1 MYIYIY
7 YVKPPVVQEALRQ
20 RGVDGYQGV
29 SCAKVYQNS
38 DAEGQKAILDTFNK
52 TGGKGIKWN
61 EYLEETHDAVNAS
74 RTESIGK
81 MSFGK
86 EILRMNG
93 FDPQDLCVAG
103 LRGGACAGAGPLV

>member
-1 MYIYIY
+1 M
-7 YVKPPVVQEALRQ
+7 
-20 RGVDGYQGV
+20 
-29 SCAKVYQNS
+29 YQNA

-61 EYLEETHDAVNAS
+61 EFMEENHDAVNAS

-93 FDPQDLCVAG
+93 FDPQDLCVAR
-103 LRGGACAGAGPLV
+103 LRGGACAGACPIGYMV